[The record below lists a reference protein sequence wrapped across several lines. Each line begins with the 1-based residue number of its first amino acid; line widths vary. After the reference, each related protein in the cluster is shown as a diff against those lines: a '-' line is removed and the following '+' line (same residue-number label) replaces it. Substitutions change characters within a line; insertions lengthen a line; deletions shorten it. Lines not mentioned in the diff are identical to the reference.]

1 MKLQFPKKEEIYS
14 FVKRGYQILT
24 PYWGMFY
31 FAAMLLV
38 THFVWKYSFTESLA
52 MGGPPQIWL
61 WQTIDCSQF
70 FDSCVKCIV
79 GSMDWLYT
87 NVFGVEGYEIY
98 GNRFYIMEPIRS
110 IVSIVWSCS
119 GMKQLFIFTA
129 MLLLYPF
136 GHKHKLWA
144 IPAFGF
150 VIMLLNVIRL
160 LLLVNHMRTNPEDFE
175 MWHEGS
181 KYVFY
186 AIMFGLWILWEEII
200 RKYAPRN

>member
-1 MKLQFPKKEEIYS
+1 MKLQFPKKEEIYA
-14 FVKRGYQILT
+14 FIKRVYQILI

-61 WQTIDCSQF
+61 WQTFDCSQF

-119 GMKQLFIFTA
+119 GMKQLFIFTT

-160 LLLVNHMRTNPEDFE
+160 LLLVNHMKTNPEDFE